1 MKRTASEIA
10 LAKQIGENIERVRL
24 NRYMTPKDIAEIFKI
39 TTVAWSNL
47 ETGKT
52 DITLSRLIK
61 LCKVLEVPVHEIVQ
75 HELIPSLD
83 QEFEKLNSELA
94 KAQREIIRLQKRL
107 LKEEENEE

>member
-1 MKRTASEIA
+1 MKRTQYEIA
-10 LAKQIGENIERVRL
+10 LAEQIGKNIRRIRENQ
-24 NRYMTPKDIAEIFKI
+24 YMPPKDIAELFGI

-61 LCKVLEVPVHEIVQ
+61 LCKVLEVPIHDIVQ

-83 QEFEKLNSELA
+83 EAFEKLNSELA

-107 LKEEENEE
+107 LKEEDNEE